1 MRVRTTILVV
11 ATALVAMV
19 ATAGGTGAATA
30 APSSTIEGPGTGGKG
45 APQVAAT
52 TFDLASVGYE
62 QAEYFISGTAAAY
75 TSASPLTEDGKWSV
89 TPAATAPYKTRLLV
103 YRPSD
108 PKKFNGAVPG

>member
-1 MRVRTTILVV
+1 M
-11 ATALVAMV
+11 A
-19 ATAGGTGAATA
+19 ATAGGTGAATPA
-30 APSSTIEGPGTGGKG
+30 ASSTIEGPVTGGKG

-75 TSASPLTEDGKWSV
+75 TSAPLTEDGKWSV

-103 YRPSD
+103 YRPTD
-108 PKKFNGAVPG
+108 PKKFNGTVLVE